1 MECCLLSLKDLSKE
15 KDQEVEAYLEEFAEE
30 KVSANLEIKMKYS
43 KMTAM
48 LKKGGADE
56 EKLAALEEKKKGEE
70 YELQSELADRKT
82 K

>member
-1 MECCLLSLKDLSKE
+1 
-15 KDQEVEAYLEEFAEE
+15 
-30 KVSANLEIKMKYS
+30 MKYS
-43 KMTAM
+43 KMSAM

-56 EKLAALEEKKKGEE
+56 EKLAALEEKKRGEE